1 MKIQAYQPDV
11 MQLRDFFVSDGIH
24 LSRQGTNIF
33 VANAKHSIRA
43 CLNVKV
49 INKQQ
54 SRKQFMQSTYKSKGQ
69 FVKNKQNNWRSENE
83 RGNSNSWL
91 GTGNRFHRPPYSR
104 NYQWRY
110 EGPMYDNF
118 YEGPMY
124 DNFYESK

>member
-24 LSRQGTNIF
+24 LSRQGTNLF
-33 VANAKHSIRA
+33 VENAKHSIRA

-69 FVKNKQNNWRSENE
+69 SVKNKQNN
-83 RGNSNSWL
+83 
-91 GTGNRFHRPPYSR
+91 
-104 NYQWRY
+104 
-110 EGPMYDNF
+110 
-118 YEGPMY
+118 
-124 DNFYESK
+124 